1 MNDEA
6 GSALSGVGW
15 TMHPYS
21 HINREQLKAK
31 LVAEG
36 ADSLRKLPELCE
48 EIREMLQRSYPL
60 HLLAVL
66 AGYGLQSTVTAEG
79 VSPVRIMSG
88 IEQHHVELLQ
98 ALTLTVSRDQWGQL
112 PAKADEIQQMIDKLG
127 ELADA
132 FYRSRFLALA
142 KEADAEQRAV
152 LLLQERLRGHTQFVR
167 NWGYHGS
174 VVEISRELYGALDG
188 ELNAAYGFGAT
199 EVIDLAQAML
209 VCTEQ
214 QASERFMI
222 LARVTRC
229 QTRTD
234 MVHTYFRECT
244 FVQGDPEEFLRRLPA
259 AVGLEQLAC
268 MLMAHADLQLPTL
281 ATVDP
286 DRIAHAV
293 SSDLDVVVRVLERL
307 SLTPG
312 SLSSD
317 DIPKF
322 FMGNPVWGAPCV
334 KNGSAYFFPMPQLV
348 FSHVHSVMR
357 SLLSDLKPSALEK
370 LARTRA
376 GYLEGKVSSLLRKA
390 FPMARLNTGIMWSVG
405 ESRYET
411 DLLLII
417 DGTVLIVEA
426 KSASLTAQG
435 LRGAPD
441 RVKRHVQELLVDPAV
456 QSDRLAKIIREAG
469 SGDVASQQILDQLGI
484 DGKAID
490 LVIRLSVTL
499 DDFSILAS
507 CEEELKGAGWVPSD
521 LELAP
526 TLNLA
531 DLGCV
536 VDILE
541 EPAFILHY
549 LSNRGHVQRSTGL
562 LGDELDYLGFYLQTV
577 FGMPDVERSDAIF
590 AIVGM
595 SAAIDHYYNSHDA
608 GVSVPKPPLQL
619 PETLRRMILEVQRRA
634 GRGWVTVCLALLDIA
649 YNAADGLDEELMT
662 LKLGISAN
670 PHDPLQPRG
679 LALLPPSYSD
689 TLVAFYVFPKVL
701 SASRGEAA
709 AQFANDLMEATGK
722 TRCIVVGRMIEEWH
736 RPYQFT
742 AMVLKA

>member
-188 ELNAAYGFGAT
+188 ELNAVYGFGAT

-507 CEEELKGAGWVPSD
+507 CEEELKGAGWSP
-521 LELAP
+521 
-526 TLNLA
+526 
-531 DLGCV
+531 
-536 VDILE
+536 
-541 EPAFILHY
+541 
-549 LSNRGHVQRSTGL
+549 
-562 LGDELDYLGFYLQTV
+562 
-577 FGMPDVERSDAIF
+577 
-590 AIVGM
+590 
-595 SAAIDHYYNSHDA
+595 
-608 GVSVPKPPLQL
+608 
-619 PETLRRMILEVQRRA
+619 
-634 GRGWVTVCLALLDIA
+634 VT
-649 YNAADGLDEELMT
+649 
-662 LKLGISAN
+662 
-670 PHDPLQPRG
+670 
-679 LALLPPSYSD
+679 
-689 TLVAFYVFPKVL
+689 
-701 SASRGEAA
+701 
-709 AQFANDLMEATGK
+709 
-722 TRCIVVGRMIEEWH
+722 
-736 RPYQFT
+736 
-742 AMVLKA
+742 